1 MLVPLQTTEMHID
14 APVSAV
20 DERGDHQHLHNT
32 LTCISMLV
40 PLQNTDMHIDADDP
54 ASMAGQAEL
63 GLPDTPPF
71 SDKPCPQDSKPQSS
85 ESQSCT
91 PPPPP
96 PPPPPRSDSEEAL
109 AVRSNAAPRR
119 DSRGSHPS
127 HTPGMKT
134 FVSRPA
140 RS

>member
-1 MLVPLQTTEMHID
+1 MLVPLQTTDMHID

-20 DERGDHQHLHNT
+20 DERGDHQHLYNT

-40 PLQNTDMHIDADDP
+40 PLQNTDMHIDAGDP

-85 ESQSCT
+85 QSQSST
-91 PPPPP
+91 HPPPPP
-96 PPPPPRSDSEEAL
+96 PPPLPPPPPPPTQQQSLSG
-109 AVRSNAAPRR
+109 
-119 DSRGSHPS
+119 GSAYIREGK
-127 HTPGMKT
+127 HT
-134 FVSRPA
+134 S
-140 RS
+140 